1 MRITSKG
8 QVTIPKEVRDK
19 AGIDRLSELDI
30 SYRDGVI
37 LIRKIRSDEVIRR
50 KREREF
56 EDWLERVRGTADSGM
71 TADEILEETRGPFN
85 DLDPR

>member
-19 AGIDRLSELDI
+19 AGIDQKTELEVTF
-30 SYRDGVI
+30 RDGVVVI
-37 LIRKIRSDEVIRR
+37 EKIRADEGVKRR
-50 KREREF
+50 REREF
-56 EDWLERVRGTADSGM
+56 ADWLKRVHGTADSGL
-71 TADEILEETRGPFN
+71 TADQILDETRGPFN